1 MAYIQ
6 MANRNIERSPIVA
19 AIHAFFFLRIQ
30 ASTILVSV
38 ECDGCMITSIY
49 IIHIERTCHSLHLK
63 CSFH

>member
-19 AIHAFFFLRIQ
+19 AIHAFFSRIQ

-38 ECDGCMITSIY
+38 ECDGCMTTSIY
-49 IIHIERTCHSLHLK
+49 IIHIDRTCHSLHLK